1 MTPDKKSIAELFDK
15 REQYL
20 IPLFQRGYVWTLEK
34 QIALLWE
41 DIVEQMEA
49 LADYRTKAKQVGHDQ
64 LRKLRKHFLGAIVL
78 GPLVEGDGQKVSTR
92 EVIDGQQRIT
102 TLQILMLA
110 LRDVAASLND
120 EALDEDLRNLT
131 FNKGSYLAK
140 NDTQKVLPTNAGRE
154 TMRSLF
160 AAGSLDAVCTRY
172 PAWRNLVDSD
182 KKWEWCDR
190 PLMVQAYLYFYA
202 MLLCQFRGKRFDA
215 QVSGNEDDEGRTISD
230 DVVRQVRKENAFD
243 LPFAEQGVD
252 KDMVRLLLD
261 AFESCF
267 QIMQLRL
274 EDEDD
279 PQIIFETLNARGE
292 PLTPSDLIRNFL
304 FLRAIR
310 AGEDVDSLYD
320 EYWKDFDEKAD
331 VAARNATFWRV
342 EERQGR
348 LKSARIDL
356 FMYHYATLRRVETLR
371 VSHVFEEFKAWWDE
385 EKRNTAEELARIK
398 KLARY
403 FENFVLP
410 GQKSRFDRFCRRLK
424 WLDTSTPI
432 PLLLHFLEHFAS
444 DSPEFEQVMADIDSY
459 LVRRFV
465 CGLTT
470 KSYNKTFLNLLS
482 DLVDAGAPN
491 PSTLRAKLLDL
502 KGDSQ
507 RWPEDHEFSEKF
519 EFNRL
524 YQGSNTRK
532 VRAVLEALELKLR
545 SSKQEF
551 IPELDTL
558 SVEHIMPQK
567 WKLEDY
573 PLADDAEART
583 TRDRLIH
590 SIGNLTLVTP
600 GYNSALSNRSF
611 TEKRP
616 EIAANSSLMLNSY
629 FQGFSDEDL
638 WDEAAIKRRARD
650 VLLTHALAQW
660 PLPDKPVVTGEM
672 E

>member
-34 QIALLWE
+34 QVALLWQ

-49 LADYRTKAKQVGHDQ
+49 LADYRAKAKQVGHDQ

-110 LRDVAASLND
+110 LRDVAASLDD

-131 FNKGSYLAK
+131 FNKGNYLAK
-140 NDTQKVLPTNAGRE
+140 ADIQKVLPTNAGRE

-160 AAGSLDAVCTRY
+160 VAGSLDAVCTRY
-172 PAWRNLVDSD
+172 PAWRNLTDAD
-182 KKWEWCDR
+182 RKWEWCDR
-190 PLMVQAYLYFYA
+190 PLMAQAYLYFHA

-215 QVSGNEDDEGRTISD
+215 QISGNEDDEGRTISD
-230 DVVRQVRKENAFD
+230 DVVRQVRKENALD
-243 LPFAEQGVD
+243 LPFAEQPVD

-342 EERQGR
+342 DERQGR

-432 PLLLHFLEHFAS
+432 PLLLHFLEHFTS
-444 DSPEFEQVMADIDSY
+444 DSTEFEQVMADIDSY

-482 DLVDAGAPN
+482 DLVVAGAPN

-507 RWPEDHEFSEKF
+507 RWPEDQEFSEKL

-551 IPELDTL
+551 LPELDTL

>member
-34 QIALLWE
+34 QISLLWE

-49 LADYRTKAKQVGHDQ
+49 LTEYRANSKKVGHD
-64 LRKLRKHFLGAIVL
+64 LLKKLRKHFLGAIVL

-92 EVIDGQQRIT
+92 EVIDGQQRVT

-110 LRDVAASLND
+110 LRDVATSLDD
-120 EALDEDLRNLT
+120 EALNEDLRNLT

-140 NDTQKVLPTNAGRE
+140 SDAQKVLPTNAGRE
-154 TMRSLF
+154 TMQSLF
-160 AAGSLDAVCTRY
+160 AAGSLDAICKRY
-172 PAWRNLVDSD
+172 PAWRNLVDAD

-190 PLMVQAYLYFYA
+190 PLMVQAYLYFQA

-215 QVSGNEDDEGRTISD
+215 QVSGNEDEDGRTISEEMI
-230 DVVRQVRKENAFD
+230 RQVRKENA
-243 LPFAEQGVD
+243 LAPPFADLAVD

-292 PLTPSDLIRNFL
+292 PLTPSDLIRNFV

-320 EYWKDFDEKAD
+320 DYWKDFDEKTDA
-331 VAARNATFWRV
+331 AARNAKFWRV

-356 FMYHYATLRRVETLR
+356 FMYHYTTMRRAATLR

-385 EKRNTAEELARIK
+385 GERKTADELARIK
-398 KLARY
+398 KLAGY
-403 FENFVLP
+403 FEKFVLP

-424 WLDTSTPI
+424 LLDTSTPI
-432 PLLLHFLEHFAS
+432 PLLLYFLEHFES

-470 KSYNKTFLNLLS
+470 KSYNKTFLSLLS
-482 DLVDAGAPN
+482 DMAGAET
-491 PSTLRAKLLDL
+491 PSAATLRAKLLEL

-507 RWPEDHEFSEKF
+507 RWPGDQEFADKW

-532 VRAVLEALELKLR
+532 VRAVLEALELRLR

-551 IPELDTL
+551 LPELDTL

-567 WKLEDY
+567 WKPEHY
-573 PLADDAEART
+573 PLADNAEARV
-583 TRDRLIH
+583 TRDQLIH

-600 GYNSALSNRSF
+600 GYNTALSNRSF
-611 TEKRP
+611 AEKRP
-616 EIAANSSLMLNSY
+616 EIASNSSLMLNSY
-629 FQGFSDEDL
+629 FQGFSDGDT
-638 WDEAAIKRRARD
+638 WDEAALKLRAKNE
-650 VLLTHALAQW
+650 LLPLALGQW
-660 PLPDKPVVTGEM
+660 PTGA
-672 E
+672 